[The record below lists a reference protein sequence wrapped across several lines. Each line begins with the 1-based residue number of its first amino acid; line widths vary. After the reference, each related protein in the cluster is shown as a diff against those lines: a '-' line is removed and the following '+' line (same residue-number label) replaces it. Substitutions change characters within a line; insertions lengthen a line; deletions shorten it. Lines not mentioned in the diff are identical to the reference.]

1 MPRSVCRARNGKAW
15 QAWRGTA
22 RHGEARQGKTGK
34 TEPIIQLYKALEMG
48 ITNKQRAMFRRGSE
62 TYASSHGVNAE
73 DAFNELNRIKLR
85 DAALTARAVVEESR
99 PDDAVLHPI
108 FEWDDTRAAE
118 SYREHQA
125 TSLIRS
131 VRLIAEPDDS
141 ITERTTT
148 THEPAFINVS
158 PSGSVGA
165 YKSPTEVVRT
175 ESYFA
180 TAIENA
186 SRQVAAAQDAMNEL
200 RRLAEERGDERAT
213 LIFAAISSL
222 EVAREA
228 IQRFH

>member
-1 MPRSVCRARNGKAW
+1 
-15 QAWRGTA
+15 
-22 RHGEARQGKTGK
+22 
-34 TEPIIQLYKALEMG
+34 
-48 ITNKQRAMFRRGSE
+48 MFRRGSE
-62 TYASSHGVNAE
+62 TYASSHGVNAK

-131 VRLIAEPDDS
+131 VRLIAEPGDS

-158 PSGSVGA
+158 PAGSVGA